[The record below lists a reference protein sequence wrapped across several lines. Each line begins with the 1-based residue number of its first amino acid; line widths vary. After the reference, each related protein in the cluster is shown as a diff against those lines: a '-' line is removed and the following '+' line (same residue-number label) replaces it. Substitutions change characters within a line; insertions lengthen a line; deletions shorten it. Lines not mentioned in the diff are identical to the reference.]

1 MKKFCTRFK
10 NSILMILAACL
21 YVGGFI
27 ALFGFLGI
35 DHRQVRVLSRTS
47 VIMSLAYFTL
57 TYLLMKVYG
66 GYEVGRKHR
75 YQVRLSLALMLFFT
89 DIAVYMVFLIMNTN
103 DANNRVFQIV
113 SLEWLLVAFVVQQV
127 LVFIWVRIGD
137 MFYKWVVPPRKTLVV
152 VHDLDSKDNVERVI
166 RSCGA
171 RFVISEVISYKDEDI
186 KAKIRHADSVF
197 FYDIPAEPKHTLIE
211 YCYKHLTS
219 VYCNPDIPDI
229 LTMSSDEIMFGD
241 LPFLAKEFGGMT
253 MEQRIVKR
261 LMDIFVS
268 AVCLIISSP
277 LLLIAAIMI
286 KLDDGGPVFFKQRRA
301 TIRGRVFEIY
311 KFRTMKVNVENKS
324 VSKDDDR
331 ITKAGKFLR
340 KYRLDELPQLINII
354 HGDMCLVGPRPEMI
368 ENVNEY
374 ERELP
379 EFRYRLRM
387 KAGLTGLAQVVG
399 RYNTSSRDKLVL
411 DLMYIENFSILLDIK
426 LLLQT
431 FLVLFKAE
439 DSTEGF
445 N

>member
-1 MKKFCTRFK
+1 
-10 NSILMILAACL
+10 MILAACL
-21 YVGGFI
+21 YMGGFI
-27 ALFGFLGI
+27 ALFGTLGI

-47 VIMSLAYFTL
+47 VIMGLAYFAL
-57 TYLLMKVYG
+57 TYLFMKVYG

-75 YQVRLSLALMLFFT
+75 YQVRLSMALTSFFT
-89 DIAVYMVFLIMNTN
+89 DLSVYMVFIIMNTN
-103 DANNRVFQIV
+103 DANNRSLRIV
-113 SLEWLLVAFVVQQV
+113 SLHWLALAFLLQQILIFV
-127 LVFIWVRIGD
+127 WVRIGD

-152 VHDLDSKDNVERVI
+152 IHDLDMKDNVVRVI
-166 RSCGA
+166 NACGA
-171 RFVISEVISYKDEDI
+171 RFVISEVVSYKDEDI
-186 KAKIRHADSVF
+186 KAKIRHSDAVF
-197 FYDIPAEPKHTLIE
+197 FYDIPSGPKQTLIE

-229 LTMSSDEIMFGD
+229 LTMSSDEMMFGD

-253 MEQRIVKR
+253 MEQRIIKR

-268 AVCLIISSP
+268 AFCLIVSSP
-277 LLLIAAIMI
+277 LLLLAAAMI

-311 KFRTMKVNVENKS
+311 KFRTMKVNAANIS

-340 KYRLDELPQLINII
+340 KYRLDELPQFLNII
-354 HGDMCLVGPRPEMI
+354 HGDMCLVGPRPEML

-379 EFRYRLRM
+379 EFKYRLRM

-431 FLVLFKAE
+431 VLVLFKAE